1 MPAKLISKPP
11 LPCRNARAHPFPL
24 SPLFIKALTAEDAE
38 DAEEKKERRN
48 RRDMKKLDW

>member
-1 MPAKLISKPP
+1 LSANRHALVVTLALIHSRS
-11 LPCRNARAHPFPL
+11 LL
-24 SPLFIKALTAEDAE
+24 YSLKALTAEDAE